1 MVQEMESER
10 ISAANPWLVVTHDPM
25 HVVNQ
30 RKHGERP
37 SPPLNQRYKL
47 LIAIVCLTAP
57 T

>member
-10 ISAANPWLVVTHDPM
+10 ISAANSWLVVTHDPM

-37 SPPLNQRYKL
+37 SPPLNRRYKL